1 MLPVL
6 LQLSLSA
13 KCVSFAVASGT
24 IVMLASAVHIVAKY
38 YQRPKHSLN
47 KIQILQKK
55 FEFGKK
61 NEFNIPNHSIRK
73 MHEFEPPS

>member
-1 MLPVL
+1 
-6 LQLSLSA
+6 
-13 KCVSFAVASGT
+13 
-24 IVMLASAVHIVAKY
+24 MLASAVHIVAKY